1 MSWVLLLSHLKD
13 TFLRYSVIRG
23 GGACAHKQKRVR
35 PNDWLSLFLLFV
47 TCGLLNC
54 SKRHQAT
61 PTTVWYTGTSCGI
74 FHSILLVVSFF
85 VLCVQTLVLC
95 EPCCFLYCHCFAAK
109 YSFCVR
115 LKHEKT
121 NNRCGRLGVHMAQEQ
136 ICFLCRGVFLYYLAY
151 STLSQHSAKSARASV
166 LWWDG
171 LSYWFIG
178 MPQNLMQPESDAT
191 VYYGSSNLQSACGH
205 SQNALTLGSR
215 SLCIQSLS

>member
-1 MSWVLLLSHLKD
+1 MTDYHYFSSLLHVGFWTAVSDTRPLPLLCGTLVLRVGYFIPFSWW
-13 TFLRYSVIRG
+13 F
-23 GGACAHKQKRVR
+23 
-35 PNDWLSLFLLFV
+35 
-47 TCGLLNC
+47 
-54 SKRHQAT
+54 
-61 PTTVWYTGTSCGI
+61 
-74 FHSILLVVSFF
+74 SFF

-136 ICFLCRGVFLYYLAY
+136 ICFLCRAVFLYYLAY

>member
-1 MSWVLLLSHLKD
+1 MTDYHYFSSLLHVGFSTAVSD
-13 TFLRYSVIRG
+13 T
-23 GGACAHKQKRVR
+23 R
-35 PNDWLSLFLLFV
+35 PLPLL
-47 TCGLLNC
+47 CGTLI
-54 SKRHQAT
+54 
-61 PTTVWYTGTSCGI
+61 GTSCDI

-136 ICFLCRGVFLYYLAY
+136 ICFLCRAVFLYYLAY

-166 LWWDG
+166 L
-171 LSYWFIG
+171 
-178 MPQNLMQPESDAT
+178 
-191 VYYGSSNLQSACGH
+191 
-205 SQNALTLGSR
+205 
-215 SLCIQSLS
+215 